1 MARLLNKVAI
11 ITGAASNPGLGY
23 ASAVRFAQ
31 EGAKLVITDID
42 MDGLAAA
49 EKDLVAMGAE
59 VLAMEQNVVD
69 EYRWQ
74 EVVDATVERFG
85 SLDIL
90 VNNAGIALLRPISE
104 YTTAD
109 YDLQM
114 DVNIRSVFFGCRK
127 ALPAMIASGGG
138 SIVNMSSVAGLRGL
152 PGVSVYGI
160 AKAGVQNLAKTIAM
174 EHAADGIRCNSV
186 HPGLIDTNI
195 QNDAR
200 RDNYDEFVKI
210 GESVPWGRMG
220 FPEEVANCVLFLAS
234 DEANYVTGTELVV
247 DGGLMAK

>member
-23 ASAVRFAQ
+23 ASAMRFAP

-69 EYRWQ
+69 EDRWQ
-74 EVVDATVERFG
+74 EVVDATVEHFG

>member
-1 MARLLNKVAI
+1 MI
-11 ITGAASNPGLGY
+11 
-23 ASAVRFAQ
+23 
-31 EGAKLVITDID
+31 
-42 MDGLAAA
+42 
-49 EKDLVAMGAE
+49 
-59 VLAMEQNVVD
+59 
-69 EYRWQ
+69 
-74 EVVDATVERFG
+74 DATVERFG

-114 DVNIRSVFFGCRK
+114 DVNIRSVFYGCRK

>member
-49 EKDLVAMGAE
+49 EKDLVALGAE

>member
-49 EKDLVAMGAE
+49 EKDLVALGAE

-69 EYRWQ
+69 EDRWQ

-160 AKAGVQNLAKTIAM
+160 AK

>member
-1 MARLLNKVAI
+1 
-11 ITGAASNPGLGY
+11 
-23 ASAVRFAQ
+23 
-31 EGAKLVITDID
+31 VITDID
-42 MDGLAAA
+42 MQGLAVA
-49 EKDLVAMGAE
+49 EKNLTALGAE

-69 EYRWQ
+69 EDRWQ
-74 EVVDATVERFG
+74 QVIDATVERFG

-114 DVNIRSVFFGCRK
+114 DVNIRSVFYGCRK

>member
-1 MARLLNKVAI
+1 MSRLLNKVAI

-23 ASAVRFAQ
+23 ASAVRFAE

-42 MDGLAAA
+42 MQGLAVA
-49 EKDLVAMGAE
+49 EKNLTALGAE

-69 EYRWQ
+69 EDRWQ
-74 EVVDATVERFG
+74 QVIDATVERFG

-114 DVNIRSVFFGCRK
+114 DVNIRSVFYGCRK

>member
-1 MARLLNKVAI
+1 MSRLLNKVAI
-11 ITGAASNPGLGY
+11 ITGAASNPGLGH
-23 ASAVRFAQ
+23 ASATRFAQ

-42 MDGLAAA
+42 MEGLAKT
-49 EKDLVAMGAE
+49 EKELVALGAE
-59 VLAMEQNVVD
+59 VLALEQNVVD
-69 EYRWQ
+69 EDRWQ
-74 EVVDATVERFG
+74 EVIDATVERFG

-104 YTTAD
+104 YSTED
-109 YDLQM
+109 YNLQM

-160 AKAGVQNLAKTIAM
+160 AKAGVQNLSKTVAM
-174 EHAADGIRCNSV
+174 EHAMDGIRCNSV

-210 GESVPWGRMG
+210 GETVPVGRMG
-220 FPEEVANCVLFLAS
+220 YPEEVANCVLFLAS
-234 DEANYVTGTELVV
+234 DEAQYVTGTELVV

>member
-49 EKDLVAMGAE
+49 EKDLVALGAE

-69 EYRWQ
+69 EDRWQ
-74 EVVDATVERFG
+74 EVVDATVEHFG

-127 ALPAMIASGGG
+127 ALPAMIASSGG

>member
-23 ASAVRFAQ
+23 ASAMRFAQ

-59 VLAMEQNVVD
+59 VLAMEQNVVEED
-69 EYRWQ
+69 RWQ
-74 EVVDATVERFG
+74 EVVDATVEHFG

>member
-69 EYRWQ
+69 EDRWQ
-74 EVVDATVERFG
+74 EVVDDTVEHFG

-160 AKAGVQNLAKTIAM
+160 AKAGVQNLSKTIAM

>member
-1 MARLLNKVAI
+1 
-11 ITGAASNPGLGY
+11 
-23 ASAVRFAQ
+23 
-31 EGAKLVITDID
+31 VITDID

-69 EYRWQ
+69 EDRWQ
-74 EVVDATVERFG
+74 EVVDATVEHFG

>member
-31 EGAKLVITDID
+31 EGAKLVITDIN

-49 EKDLVAMGAE
+49 EKDLVALGAE
-59 VLAMEQNVVD
+59 VLTMEQNVVD
-69 EYRWQ
+69 EDRWQ

>member
-1 MARLLNKVAI
+1 MSRLLNKVAI

-23 ASAVRFAQ
+23 ASAVRFAE

-42 MDGLAAA
+42 MEGLATA
-49 EKDLVAMGAE
+49 EKNLVALGAE

-69 EYRWQ
+69 EDRWQ
-74 EVVDATVERFG
+74 EVIDATVERFG
-85 SLDIL
+85 GLDIL

-114 DVNIRSVFFGCRK
+114 DVNIRSVFYGCRK

-160 AKAGVQNLAKTIAM
+160 AKAGVQNLSKTVAM

-220 FPEEVANCVLFLAS
+220 LPEEVANCVLFLAS

>member
-49 EKDLVAMGAE
+49 EKDLVALGAE
-59 VLAMEQNVVD
+59 VLTMEQNVVD
-69 EYRWQ
+69 EDRWQ

>member
-1 MARLLNKVAI
+1 MSRLLNKVAI

-23 ASAVRFAQ
+23 ASAVRFAE

-42 MDGLAAA
+42 MQGLAVA
-49 EKDLVAMGAE
+49 EKNLTALGAE

-69 EYRWQ
+69 EDRWQ
-74 EVVDATVERFG
+74 QVIDATVERFG

-114 DVNIRSVFFGCRK
+114 DVNIRSVFYGCRK

-220 FPEEVANCVLFLAS
+220 LPEEVANCVLFLAS

>member
-69 EYRWQ
+69 EDRWQ
-74 EVVDATVERFG
+74 EVVDATVEHFG

>member
-23 ASAVRFAQ
+23 ASAMRFAQ

-69 EYRWQ
+69 EDRWQ
-74 EVVDATVERFG
+74 EVVDATVEHFG

>member
-31 EGAKLVITDID
+31 EGAKLVITDIN

-49 EKDLVAMGAE
+49 EKDLVALGAE

-69 EYRWQ
+69 EDRWQ

>member
-1 MARLLNKVAI
+1 MSRLLNKVAI

-23 ASAVRFAQ
+23 ASAVRFAE

-42 MDGLAAA
+42 MQGLAVA
-49 EKDLVAMGAE
+49 EKNLTALGAE

-69 EYRWQ
+69 EDRWQ
-74 EVVDATVERFG
+74 QVIDATVERFG

-114 DVNIRSVFFGCRK
+114 DVNIRSVFYGCCK

>member
-1 MARLLNKVAI
+1 MSRLLNKVAI

-23 ASAVRFAQ
+23 ASAVRFAE

-42 MDGLAAA
+42 MEGLATA
-49 EKDLVAMGAE
+49 EKNLVALGAE

-69 EYRWQ
+69 EDRWQ
-74 EVVDATVERFG
+74 EVIDATVERFG
-85 SLDIL
+85 GLDIL

-160 AKAGVQNLAKTIAM
+160 AKAGVQNLSKTVAM

-200 RDNYDEFVKI
+200 RDNYEEFVKI

-220 FPEEVANCVLFLAS
+220 LPEEVANCVLFLAS

>member
-42 MDGLAAA
+42 MEGLAAA
-49 EKDLVAMGAE
+49 EKDLVALGAE
-59 VLAMEQNVVD
+59 VLTMEQNVVD
-69 EYRWQ
+69 EDRWQ

-186 HPGLIDTNI
+186 HPGMIDTNI

>member
-1 MARLLNKVAI
+1 MSRLLNKVAI

-23 ASAVRFAQ
+23 ASAVRFAE

-42 MDGLAAA
+42 MEGLAAA
-49 EKDLVAMGAE
+49 EKSLTALGAE

-69 EYRWQ
+69 EDRWQ
-74 EVVDATVERFG
+74 EVIDATVERFG
-85 SLDIL
+85 GLDIL

-114 DVNIRSVFFGCRK
+114 DVNIRSVFYGCRK

-160 AKAGVQNLAKTIAM
+160 AKAGVQNLSKTVAM

-220 FPEEVANCVLFLAS
+220 LPEEVANCVLFLAS

>member
-49 EKDLVAMGAE
+49 EKDLVALGAE

-69 EYRWQ
+69 EDRWQ
-74 EVVDATVERFG
+74 EVVDAAVERFG
-85 SLDIL
+85 GLDIL